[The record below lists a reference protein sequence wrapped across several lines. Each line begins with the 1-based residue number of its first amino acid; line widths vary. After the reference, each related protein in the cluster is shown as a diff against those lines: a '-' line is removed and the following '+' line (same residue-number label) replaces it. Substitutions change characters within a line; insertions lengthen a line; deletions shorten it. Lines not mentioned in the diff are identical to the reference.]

1 MKRSTSMFAA
11 VAAFVVVAT
20 TGMRNQRFCTCSS
33 IPGLALRG
41 RPGMTTGF
49 FRRLLMQYP
58 DRRSKILRAR
68 ASLRKPKR
76 LGASARLRLM
86 VALMVCMGFASSSKI
101 ALAAGAT
108 GSQPWTKPV
117 PTLQIFTFLFLML
130 GPFKVVGPFAK
141 ITERAEP
148 RLARSIAVRATL
160 VSSLALVLAAILGQ
174 STVSRYGIPLP
185 DLALAGGL
193 ILFLV
198 ALRATLLQPA
208 PSSAAGDEVAVPTLD
223 MAITPLAF
231 PTIVTP
237 YGVAAVI
244 IFLAL
249 SPDLEAWLII
259 GVILLA
265 IMLLNLIVML
275 LVRYIQRLLGVFLQ
289 ILGAV
294 LGIVQV
300 ALGIRF
306 IDHALKWLWSS

>member
-1 MKRSTSMFAA
+1 
-11 VAAFVVVAT
+11 
-20 TGMRNQRFCTCSS
+20 
-33 IPGLALRG
+33 
-41 RPGMTTGF
+41 MTTGF
-49 FRRLLMQYP
+49 FRRLLMQDP

-68 ASLRKPKR
+68 TSLRKPKS
-76 LGASARLRLM
+76 LGASAKLRLM
-86 VALMVCMGFASSSKI
+86 LALMVCMGFASSSKI

-108 GSQPWTKPV
+108 GSQPWMEPV
-117 PTLQIFTFLFLML
+117 SALQIFTFLFLML

-141 ITERAEP
+141 ITERADP
-148 RLARSIAVRATL
+148 RLARRIALRATL
-160 VSSLALVLAAILGQ
+160 VSSLALLLAAVLGQ
-174 STVSRYGIPLP
+174 STLSRYGIPLP

-198 ALRATLLQPA
+198 ALRATLQSA
-208 PSSAAGDEVAVPTLD
+208 PSSAADDEVAVPTLN
-223 MAITPLAF
+223 MAITPLAL

-249 SPDLEAWLII
+249 SPDLEGRLMI
-259 GVILLA
+259 GVMLLA

-275 LVRYIQRLLGVFLQ
+275 VARHIQRFLGVFLQ

-306 IDHALKWLWSS
+306 IDHALKWLLSS